1 MMLLVASCRTIRTT
15 EAVETHDTVATHHT
29 DTVRQYVLKTLH
41 DTIHHLTER
50 IVTVNEGGDTVR
62 LVSNTIIR
70 ERVVERDS
78 SDSQHHSA
86 DTLAATHTAK
96 ETQKRQ
102 TLRPSTGGMVV
113 LALILGGCLW
123 VIVRLGPPWRKE

>member
-1 MMLLVASCRTIRTT
+1 MMLLVASCRTIRTSET
-15 EAVETHDTVATHHT
+15 VTHDTIATHHT

-50 IVTVNEGGDTVR
+50 VVTVNEGGDTIR
-62 LVSNTIIR
+62 LVSNTVIR

-78 SDSQHHSA
+78 TDSQHHSA
-86 DTLAATHTAK
+86 DSLAATHTAK

-113 LALILGGCLW
+113 LAIILGGCLW
-123 VIVRLGPPWRKE
+123 VIVRFGPPWRKE